1 MLDFISTD
9 MEFECK
15 DIKFLAHCLKLE
27 AQYSSGWKKY
37 YLDGCE
43 KMAIWINPVYHLL
56 RIEGSVPYYW
66 QGNNFSFTRKG
77 FTEAIEYIIRLL
89 GVNIWNSTLNAF
101 EYGVIME
108 VKMPPKE
115 YIMHHSSMPKEKL
128 LMNEK
133 PKDKGNFRT
142 WEDRNVKLKMY
153 NAGRNILM
161 KQGENRKSIIR
172 AAGWDDSKYYL
183 KWEIH
188 YLKPE
193 CLNHGNGLK
202 LYNLVNPDWD
212 NTFKEDLFTQY
223 KRLSPMKG
231 IINPTDKKEL
241 STADILILAMVEESI
256 NEDRTLDEL
265 RKMLY
270 DKVNSF
276 PDEVLKKPDKDFRK
290 MQIRKLLAKVKE
302 SPNSVFDLSE
312 EITKALQADQ

>member
-15 DIKFLAHCLKLE
+15 DIKFLAHYLKLE
-27 AQYSSGWKKY
+27 AQYSSGWQKY

-43 KMAIWINPVYHLL
+43 KMAIWIKPVYHLL
-56 RIEGSVPYYW
+56 RIEGSVPYFW

-108 VKMPPKE
+108 VQMPPKE
-115 YIMHHSSMPKEKL
+115 CIMHHSSMPKEKL

-142 WEDRNVKLKMY
+142 WEDRNVRLKMY

-241 STADILILAMVEESI
+241 STADILTLAMVEESI
-256 NEDRTLDEL
+256 NEGRTLDEL